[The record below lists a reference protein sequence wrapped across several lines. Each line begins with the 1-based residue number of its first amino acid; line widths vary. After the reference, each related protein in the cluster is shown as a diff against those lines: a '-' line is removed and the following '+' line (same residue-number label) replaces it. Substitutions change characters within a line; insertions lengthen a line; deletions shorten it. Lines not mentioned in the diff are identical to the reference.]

1 MNTKRLIILI
11 GILLNMAAFANAIS
25 DISFPNGKK
34 ILNTNT
40 MISGANPTANPN
52 VYNMDKLNIN
62 LPDANIDK
70 KNFNQMLGAA
80 GNKTAFRM
88 GMMDK
93 TRNISKGIN
102 LRQK

>member
-1 MNTKRLIILI
+1 MRKLIILI

-25 DISFPNGKK
+25 DVSFPKGQKV
-34 ILNTNT
+34 LNTT
-40 MISGANPTANPN
+40 QAIVGTNPTNSPV
-52 VYNMDKLNIN
+52 VYNADKMSIKPPADPLN
-62 LPDANIDK
+62 

-80 GNKTAFRM
+80 GNKTAARM
-88 GMMDK
+88 GLMDK